1 MKTIY
6 DKALELHAKHKGK
19 LGVVS
24 KVPLKNA
31 QDLSM
36 AYTPGV
42 AQVCREI
49 AKNSELAYDY
59 TIKGNSVAVITDGSA
74 CLGLGNVG
82 GLASLPVMEG
92 KAMLMRELAGI
103 DAYPLCF
110 QNSDSGVPAL
120 VNAIKLIAPQ
130 FGGIN
135 LEDIAAP
142 KCFEVE
148 EALQELGIPVMHDDQ
163 HGTAIAIL
171 AALLN
176 ACKVAGKKIEN
187 LTITINGAGAA
198 GTAIVR
204 MLRCLEMDTS
214 YCSRVK
220 EIFVCDSKGIIHRGR
235 EDLWANRWKYIISQ
249 ETNHEK
255 RKGGLKEALKGSDVF
270 IGVSKG
276 GLLPPEYLKTMAKKP
291 FVLSL
296 ANPDPE
302 IMPDAARKAGAY
314 IVGTGR
320 SDLPNQINNALAFPG
335 IFRGC
340 LDCRAKTITHRM
352 KIAAAHAIAGCVP
365 KPTVDRIVPSVFE
378 KNVVKCVADAVK
390 KAAKEDGVARV

>member
-1 MKTIY
+1 MKTVY

-19 LGVVS
+19 LGVIS
-24 KVPLKNA
+24 KVPLRNSD
-31 QDLSM
+31 DLSQ

-49 AKNSELAYDY
+49 AKNSELAYEY

-92 KAMLMRELAGI
+92 KALLMKELAGI
-103 DAYPLCF
+103 DAFPICF
-110 QNSDSGVPAL
+110 QDSENGVLPF
-120 VNAIKLIAPQ
+120 VDAIKKIAPM
-130 FGGIN
+130 FGAIN

-148 EALQELGIPVMHDDQ
+148 EALQDIGIPVMHDDQ
-163 HGTAIAIL
+163 HGTAVAIL
-171 AALLN
+171 ATLIN
-176 ACKVAGKKIEN
+176 ACKASKKRIED
-187 LTITINGAGAA
+187 LKVTINGAGAA

-204 MLRCLEMDTS
+204 MLRCLQMDKSFCT
-214 YCSRVK
+214 RVK
-220 EIFVCDSKGIIHRGR
+220 EIFVCDSKGIIYRGR
-235 EDLWANRWKYIISQ
+235 EDLWTNRWKYIISQ

-276 GLLPPEYLKTMAKKP
+276 GLLPPEYIKGMAKKP

-302 IMPDAARKAGAY
+302 IMPDAAKKAGAY

-320 SDLPNQINNALAFPG
+320 SVFPNQINNAIAFPG

-340 LDCRAKTITHRM
+340 LDCRAKQITHRM
-352 KIAAAHAIAGCVP
+352 KVAAAHAIASCVP
-365 KPTVDRIVPSVFE
+365 KPTPEKVVPSVFD
-378 KNVVKCVADAVK
+378 KNVVKAVSEAVK
-390 KAAKEDGVARV
+390 KAAREDGVARI